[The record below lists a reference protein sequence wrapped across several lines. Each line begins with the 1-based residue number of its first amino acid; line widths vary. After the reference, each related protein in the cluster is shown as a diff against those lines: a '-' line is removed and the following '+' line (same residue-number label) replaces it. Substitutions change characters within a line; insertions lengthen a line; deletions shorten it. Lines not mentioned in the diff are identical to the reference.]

1 MDACPQV
8 EWPAADWPEERAA
21 GSEALD
27 QYLFPAGLD
36 WNDKERRGIRTDGIV
51 IVRHGRIVYE
61 RYDHGYTQTTRHI
74 AWSVTKSVVGT
85 LTGMAVKEGVVAL
98 DQSVCAHVRGLPDAS
113 CAVTVEDLLEFASGF
128 EWRETYEGHP
138 PTTSSVLAMLY
149 GEGQPD
155 MAKFVGSLPLR
166 DPPGTTFMYSSGDTM
181 LLSGVLDA
189 ALEPT
194 HGKDFA
200 RTMLFDP
207 LGMTSAIFERDG
219 AGTYVG
225 ASYLFATPRDLARFG
240 YLWLHDGCWNGERL
254 LAQSWMRDSLRP
266 NEPFLREPLAW
277 HPGEPAPGRQIWLN
291 VRTPGVSE
299 LPWPSAPPDTFA
311 ALGHWSQGVYV
322 IPSEDLVVV
331 RTGDDRDATFS
342 NDELM
347 RHALAFAR
355 GLR

>member
-8 EWPAADWPEERAA
+8 EWPAADWPEEHAA
-21 GSEALD
+21 GSDALD
-27 QYLFPAGLD
+27 AYLFPGVD
-36 WNDKERRGIRTDGIV
+36 WNDKDRRGIRTDGIV

-61 RYDHGYTQTTRHI
+61 RYDHGYTATSRHI
-74 AWSVTKSVVGT
+74 AWSVTKTVVGT

-98 DQSVCAHVRGLPDAS
+98 DQSVCTYVHGLPEAS
-113 CAVTVEDLLEFASGF
+113 CAVTVQHLLEFASGF
-128 EWRETYEGHP
+128 EWRETYEEQP

-149 GEGQPD
+149 GDGHPD
-155 MAKFVGSLPLR
+155 MARFVGSLPLR
-166 DPPGTTFMYSSGDTM
+166 DPPGTTFMYSSGDTQ

-189 ALEPT
+189 ALEPP

-207 LGMTSAIFERDG
+207 LGMSSAIFERDG

-254 LAQSWMRDSLRP
+254 LPDGWVRDSLQP
-266 NEPFLREPLAW
+266 SAPFLREPLAW
-277 HPGEPAPGRQIWLN
+277 HPQGPVPGRQIWVN
-291 VRTPGVSE
+291 IRTPGRSE
-299 LPWPSAPPDTFA
+299 PPWPSAPPDTFA

-322 IPSEDLVVV
+322 IPSEGLVVV
-331 RTGDDRDATFS
+331 RTADDRDFTFS
-342 NDELM
+342 DDELL
-347 RHALAFAR
+347 RKALAFVRA
-355 GLR
+355 LP